1 MGDLTWIIN
10 VRHDSQDEVYIVKV
24 KVALFPGTRYVHRV
38 PNQGR
43 VPTPVRLVIPVPF
56 LGCMKTPS
64 AVGLLENSALGWKV
78 QSFEGDHEPMVG
90 LRSYNRLL
98 AQEVDPEG
106 VPFGKSFCMY
116 FSAVVRCQR
125 WRGAPSRVPER
136 DKR

>member
-1 MGDLTWIIN
+1 MQHFEGEEGVVIRFTA
-10 VRHDSQDEVYIVKV
+10 RAVYPEQGGCIWCVKV
-24 KVALFPGTRYVHRV
+24 DE
-38 PNQGR
+38 
-43 VPTPVRLVIPVPF
+43 
-56 LGCMKTPS
+56 TPS